1 MKNSKK
7 LDKIIGKVILTMF
20 GAGIIF
26 INSNNQILLLLR
38 DDIPDIPFPNQ
49 WDIPGGKIEEGE
61 TPEVTIR
68 REMKEELGLNDLNEI
83 KLFKIYKSED
93 ITDFIFWKRIDLKT
107 DEIIL
112 NEGQKIQYFS
122 LEEIRQMK
130 LAFNYNQVIEEF
142 FREVV
147 KNG

>member
-1 MKNSKK
+1 
-7 LDKIIGKVILTMF
+7 MF

-68 REMKEELGLNDLNEI
+68 REMKEELGLDDLNEI
-83 KLFKIYKSED
+83 KLFKIYKSENL
-93 ITDFIFWKRIDLKT
+93 TDFIFWKRIDLKT

-112 NEGQKIQYFS
+112 NEGQKIRYFS
-122 LEEIRQMK
+122 WDEIRKMK

>member
-61 TPEVTIR
+61 TPEVTIK

>member
-1 MKNSKK
+1 
-7 LDKIIGKVILTMF
+7 MF

-38 DDIPDIPFPNQ
+38 DDIHDIPFPNQ

-61 TPEVTIR
+61 TPEITIR
-68 REMKEELGLNDLNEI
+68 REMKEEIGLDDLNEI
-83 KLFKIYKSED
+83 KLFKIYKSENL
-93 ITDFIFWKRIDLKT
+93 TDFIFWKRIDLKT
-107 DEIIL
+107 DQIIL

-122 LEEIRQMK
+122 LDEIRQMK
-130 LAFNYNQVIEEF
+130 LAFNYNKVIEEF

-147 KNG
+147 NNG

>member
-38 DDIPDIPFPNQ
+38 DDRPDIPFPNQ
-49 WDIPGGKIEEGE
+49 WDIPGGKIEKGE

-68 REMKEELGLNDLNEI
+68 REMKEELGLDDLNEI
-83 KLFKIYKSED
+83 KLFKIYKSENL
-93 ITDFIFWKRIDLKT
+93 TDFIFWKRSELNT
-107 DEIIL
+107 DDIIL
-112 NEGQKIQYFS
+112 NEGQKIQFFS
-122 LEEIRQMK
+122 LDEIRKMK

-147 KNG
+147 NNG

>member
-1 MKNSKK
+1 
-7 LDKIIGKVILTMF
+7 MF

-26 INSNNQILLLLR
+26 INSNNRILLLLR
-38 DDIPDIPFPNQ
+38 DDIPEIPFPNH
-49 WDIPGGKIEEGE
+49 WDIPGGKIEKGE

-68 REMKEELGLNDLNEI
+68 REMKEELGLHDLNEI
-83 KLFKIYKSED
+83 KLFKIYKTENL
-93 ITDFIFWKRIDLKT
+93 TDFIFWKRMDLKT
-107 DEIIL
+107 DQIIL
-112 NEGQKIQYFS
+112 NEGQKIQFFS
-122 LEEIRQMK
+122 LTEIRKMK

>member
-1 MKNSKK
+1 
-7 LDKIIGKVILTMF
+7 MF

-38 DDIPDIPFPNQ
+38 DDRPDIPFPNQ
-49 WDIPGGKIEEGE
+49 WDIPGGKIEKGE
-61 TPEVTIR
+61 TPEMTIR
-68 REMKEELGLNDLNEI
+68 REMKEELGLDDLNEI
-83 KLFKIYKSED
+83 KLFKIYKSENL
-93 ITDFIFWKRIDLKT
+93 TDFIFWKRSELNT
-107 DEIIL
+107 DDIIL

-122 LEEIRQMK
+122 LDEIRQMK

-147 KNG
+147 NNG

>member
-1 MKNSKK
+1 
-7 LDKIIGKVILTMF
+7 MF

-38 DDIPDIPFPNQ
+38 DDIPGIPFPNQ
-49 WDIPGGKIEEGE
+49 WDIPGGKIEKGE

-68 REMKEELGLNDLNEI
+68 REMKEELGLDDLNEI
-83 KLFKIYKSED
+83 KLFKIYKSENL
-93 ITDFIFWKRIDLKT
+93 TDFIFWKRSELNT
-107 DEIIL
+107 DDIIL
-112 NEGQKIQYFS
+112 NEGQKIHFFS
-122 LEEIRQMK
+122 LDEIRKMK